1 MGALPLPQ
9 LFIIMASLK
18 PLAPYPCVLP
28 LPLPLPSSGVSACAF
43 SLPLPLCDEDTHC
56 PYSSSAPS
64 SRHNNSSPLKESRL
78 PPAAPAHGIQHTAPT
93 PLVARVEP
101 RDTLMDDENICCST
115 GTAAAGGALPYSNNN
130 NRPKRCRENY
140 HENSLQE
147 HGNAQC
153 HRRHK
158 LVYKKT
164 KGNAMSPTKGMCQC
178 LCGFVGHAKTV
189 AVHLERVHQV
199 PSYIALSAVKA
210 AERTPTR

>member
-1 MGALPLPQ
+1 MSDFVAS
-9 LFIIMASLK
+9 MASLK
-18 PLAPYPCVLP
+18 PLAPYTCVLP
-28 LPLPLPSSGVSACAF
+28 LPLPSVSACAF
-43 SLPLPLCDEDTHC
+43 SLPLPLCDDDTTAFLC
-56 PYSSSAPS
+56 SAAP
-64 SRHNNSSPLKESRL
+64 SRHNNSSACCSTSCTVVESRL
-78 PPAAPAHGIQHTAPT
+78 PPAPPAAVGMQHTAPT

-164 KGNAMSPTKGMCQC
+164 KGNAMSPTKGVCRC